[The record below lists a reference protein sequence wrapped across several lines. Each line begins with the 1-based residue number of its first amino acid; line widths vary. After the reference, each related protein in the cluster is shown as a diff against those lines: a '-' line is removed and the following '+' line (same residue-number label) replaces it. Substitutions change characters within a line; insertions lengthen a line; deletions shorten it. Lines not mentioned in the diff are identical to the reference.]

1 MSHRECC
8 SMKAKRVAS
17 DGTFFEEIVRRM
29 RDTPRL
35 CDVTCLQ
42 IDRSPDT
49 ECCACSTTRMVSVD
63 WVGGE
68 GGEGAEGSRP
78 GRQTK
83 QNKTAA
89 AQQ

>member
-1 MSHRECC
+1 
-8 SMKAKRVAS
+8 MKAKRVPS

-49 ECCACSTTRMVSVD
+49 ECCECSTTRMVSLD
-63 WVGGE
+63 WVGGRKGE
-68 GGEGAEGSRP
+68 GGGGGGEETNKA
-78 GRQTK
+78 K
-83 QNKTAA
+83 QDSSSTTATTTTT
-89 AQQ
+89 